1 MYLDKVVG
9 FFDIQVPYTFIYY
22 EDLDVFLWTV
32 GQTLVVLLLIL
43 ASFFRPYRWSYL
55 APLIVFSMQ
64 FAYVWRDE
72 GWILHQDYYTYTIVF
87 VITLLVSIL
96 FLKYGF
102 KQVGNFM
109 RNSGD
114 KNVEELVNFVV
125 EVHNHHFAEILKS
138 ADALELLDETS
149 ISNEEREILKQLYR
163 NDRKKAIRNFEV
175 RIIETIY
182 NIDKPNKR
190 VKGFLNN
197 LVVGVRNLFK

>member
-1 MYLDKVVG
+1 
-9 FFDIQVPYTFIYY
+9 
-22 EDLDVFLWTV
+22 
-32 GQTLVVLLLIL
+32 
-43 ASFFRPYRWSYL
+43 
-55 APLIVFSMQ
+55 MQ